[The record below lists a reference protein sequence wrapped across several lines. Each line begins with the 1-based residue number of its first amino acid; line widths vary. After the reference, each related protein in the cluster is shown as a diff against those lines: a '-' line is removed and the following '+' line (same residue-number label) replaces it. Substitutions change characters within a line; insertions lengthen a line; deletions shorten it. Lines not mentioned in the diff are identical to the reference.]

1 MDFGDLSA
9 VVKGFLYMSVILN
22 CALVLNPNG
31 EYRSRGG
38 DPSSNCR
45 RGFGR
50 FAFVSVT
57 THRCIVGCIRGSFRL
72 PSFRDTSNE

>member
-9 VVKGFLYMSVILN
+9 VVKGFRYMSVILN
-22 CALVLNPNG
+22 YPPVLNPNG
-31 EYRSRGG
+31 EYRLRGG
-38 DPSSNCR
+38 GPSSSCR

-72 PSFRDTSNE
+72 PELQGYF